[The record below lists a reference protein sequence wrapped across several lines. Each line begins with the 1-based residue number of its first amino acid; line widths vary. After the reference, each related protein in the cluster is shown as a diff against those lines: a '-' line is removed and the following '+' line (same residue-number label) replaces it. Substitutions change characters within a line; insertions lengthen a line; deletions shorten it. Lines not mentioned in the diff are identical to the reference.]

1 MGIITNVRDT
11 SDCSNQQK
19 PKSPTTDDQHQ
30 LDMIKRNFALSET
43 PGRKNGQAVRLHDCW
58 NFNTIFSPQPTR
70 EARYVRTLIRA
81 ARGLGDER
89 FLFGQ
94 KRRLPATDQ
103 KFPGLFLLPGG
114 GEHQTVVDRNGGITQ
129 LIATQAVHG
138 I

>member
-1 MGIITNVRDT
+1 MRWRDVRSAPRRCT
-11 SDCSNQQK
+11 YK
-19 PKSPTTDDQHQ
+19 GVA
-30 LDMIKRNFALSET
+30 LDSLRRGTLKRKVAHSET

-58 NFNTIFSPQPTR
+58 NFNTIFSPQATR
-70 EARYVRTLIRA
+70 EARYLRTLIRA
-81 ARGLGDER
+81 ARGFGAER